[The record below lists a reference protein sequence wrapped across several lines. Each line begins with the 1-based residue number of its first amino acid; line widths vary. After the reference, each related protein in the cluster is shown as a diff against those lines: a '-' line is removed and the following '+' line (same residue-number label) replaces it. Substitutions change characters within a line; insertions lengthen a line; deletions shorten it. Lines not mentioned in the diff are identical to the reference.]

1 MSILVI
7 NSGSSSVKFGLY
19 QPASDAFSTRDVIDL
34 TEPDRERAR
43 EREIRRILRQA
54 LDRGPLEGIGHR
66 VVHGG
71 ADFRFPVRIDR
82 AVLDRIR
89 DLNPL
94 APLHNPAS
102 ALGIAIAL
110 DSTPQIPQVAV
121 FDTAFFATLPE
132 TAWRYALPRALADH
146 HQIRRYGFHGISHQY
161 VSAQAAALLPGESD
175 SLRMISLHLG
185 NGASAAAMRGGHC
198 VETSMGMTPQE
209 GLVMGTRA
217 GDLDPSILI
226 HLQRKAGVS
235 ASALEDLLNHKS
247 GLLGLCGESDM
258 RTIRQ
263 RAREG
268 DRQARQAIDIFVHR
282 IRKYVGAYAAV
293 LGGVD
298 ALVFTGGIGE
308 HDADLRAEV
317 CSGLEFLGLRLD
329 PQRNADHATFV
340 SPDASLPR
348 VMVVPTN
355 EELAIARATRHCLA
369 EPSRKG

>member
-7 NSGSSSVKFGLY
+7 NSGSSSVKFGLFE
-19 QPASDAFSTRDVIDL
+19 PANAACIQRDVIDL
-34 TEPDRERAR
+34 REPDRERAR

-185 NGASAAAMRGGHC
+185 NGASAAAMR
-198 VETSMGMTPQE
+198 
-209 GLVMGTRA
+209 
-217 GDLDPSILI
+217 
-226 HLQRKAGVS
+226 
-235 ASALEDLLNHKS
+235 
-247 GLLGLCGESDM
+247 
-258 RTIRQ
+258 
-263 RAREG
+263 
-268 DRQARQAIDIFVHR
+268 
-282 IRKYVGAYAAV
+282 
-293 LGGVD
+293 
-298 ALVFTGGIGE
+298 
-308 HDADLRAEV
+308 
-317 CSGLEFLGLRLD
+317 
-329 PQRNADHATFV
+329 
-340 SPDASLPR
+340 LPKL
-348 VMVVPTN
+348 P
-355 EELAIARATRHCLA
+355 
-369 EPSRKG
+369 